1 MVESRKKETKVLFWS
16 LSGERITE
24 LRSLAIAELPKNFLY
39 NSSYSL
45 SLSLSHTHT
54 LTHTQTHTQTHTLTH
69 TQTHTHTHTHIYTH
83 TSFVPLIGRNNGL
96 DSI

>member
-24 LRSLAIAELPKNFLY
+24 LRSLSIAELPKNFLY

-54 LTHTQTHTQTHTLTH
+54 YTHTN
-69 TQTHTHTHTHIYTH
+69 THTHTFTHTHIYTH